1 MRTTFRLKTLVVA
14 IATFS
19 VASVASAAGLDRSGQ
34 DMTAFLQDG
43 VYAEAVY
50 TYIDADVSG
59 YDNAE
64 VRPTDNSAFTRGNK
78 TGDISEDYDFF
89 RYGAK
94 ADINNTFSVG
104 ILYDEPF
111 GASAEY
117 TGDNDFV
124 GSAGEAVDDVI
135 ASQLGKSN
143 GVTDVQGLRDLIQ
156 GTQGALAKAET
167 DLTAGRADLVA
178 AKAQVQAAQA
188 ALAQNPDL
196 APVLNPRITA
206 GLAGIAEGQAKITA
220 GEAQLAEGQQGLNG
234 LQGLESFAD
243 GRLANDETTKVEVR
257 SNSITA
263 ILGAKF
269 GPNKNFQVYG
279 GPVAQRI
286 ESQVRLRGD
295 AYGPATGYTSN
306 SNADQDYGYLA
317 GISYSKP
324 EIALK
329 AALTYRS
336 EIDHSMDITETYP
349 LAGVVAGDP
358 AAATRSGEIEIT
370 TPKSV
375 NFDFQTG
382 LNPTTLATAKLR
394 WVPWSDF
401 VITPPLY
408 NAVSKNNLLYADE
421 GLNLVEYEDDQWQVE
436 VGIAKRLAPALAVS
450 GTVGWDSGAG
460 DPTTSLGPI
469 EGYYSV
475 GLGAKYNVTE
485 NWAVSAGGKY
495 LWFGDAQG
503 ALPTDKIVADFEDN
517 DGFIAGVK
525 LSYQAKQNFN

>member
-34 DMTAFLQDG
+34 DVTAFFQDG
-43 VYAEAVY
+43 LYAEAVY

-59 YDNAE
+59 YDSSNNNPGVNTYE
-64 VRPTDNSAFTRGNK
+64 RGNA

-89 RYGAK
+89 RYGVK
-94 ADINNTFSVG
+94 ADINDTFSVG

-111 GASAEY
+111 GAAAEY
-117 TGDNDFV
+117 SGDNNFV
-124 GSAGEAVDDVI
+124 AQDGDNRDATISAISGGAIGPGGPFGSAAADFASAAGTVNSLQNIVLQGGTLTSQQQSTLTSLAPAVGI
-135 ASQLGKSN
+135 AQAEF
-143 GVTDVQGLRDLIQ
+143 D
-156 GTQGALAKAET
+156 TQG
-167 DLTAGRADLVA
+167 
-178 AKAQVQAAQA
+178 
-188 ALAQNPDL
+188 
-196 APVLNPRITA
+196 
-206 GLAGIAEGQAKITA
+206 EGT
-220 GEAQLAEGQQGLNG
+220 N
-234 LQGLESFAD
+234 
-243 GRLANDETTKVEVR
+243 VEVR
-257 SNSITA
+257 SQNLTA
-263 ILGAKF
+263 ILGMKL
-269 GPNKNFQVYG
+269 GGNKNFQIYG

-286 ESQVRLRGD
+286 EAQVRLRGL

-306 SNADQDYGYLA
+306 SNPDMDYGYIA
-317 GISYSKP
+317 GVSYNKP

-336 EIDHSMDITETYP
+336 EIDHDLQINENYP
-349 LAGVVAGDP
+349 LAGTLAGNP
-358 AAATRSGEIEIT
+358 AAAIRTSNYEIT
-370 TPKSV
+370 TPESV

-382 LNPTTLATAKLR
+382 LNPTTLATAKVR

-408 NAVSKNNLLYADE
+408 NDVSKRSYGPD

-436 VGIAKRLAPALAVS
+436 VGLAKRVAPALAVS

-460 DPTTSLGPI
+460 DPVTSLGPI

-475 GLGAKYNVTE
+475 GLGAKYNVTK

-495 LWFGDAQG
+495 LWFGDAKGQ
-503 ALPTDKIVADFEDN
+503 LPSDKIVGDFQDN
-517 DGFIAGVK
+517 DGYIVGVK
-525 LSYQAKQNFN
+525 LSYQAMQNFN